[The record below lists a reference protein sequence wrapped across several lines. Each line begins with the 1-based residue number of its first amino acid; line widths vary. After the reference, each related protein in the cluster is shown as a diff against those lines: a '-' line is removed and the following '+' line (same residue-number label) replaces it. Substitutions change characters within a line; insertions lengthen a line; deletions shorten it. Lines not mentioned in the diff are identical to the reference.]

1 MGHGE
6 QKKIKKKNQEKKE
19 EGKKV
24 WEMKCWQKFV
34 WKSQNWGGVFVW
46 KSQKWGARVFF
57 FWTLLAVFLNTYSDV
72 FRKCRYK
79 LDKCC

>member
-1 MGHGE
+1 MGNEMLAKVCVEKSKLGGSFCVE
-6 QKKIKKKNQEKKE
+6 KSKMGGKI
-19 EGKKV
+19 
-24 WEMKCWQKFV
+24 
-34 WKSQNWGGVFVW
+34 
-46 KSQKWGARVFF
+46 FF